1 MKKLKRGIYL
11 NEATYITGVVIANGV
26 PDSDGDCL
34 DKKDIK
40 KIFTKYLDRDTDV
53 MHTRIKNEGVEVL
66 ANWITE
72 SDTEL
77 NGKIVPAG
85 SWMATFAITN
95 EELLSS
101 INDGSISGLSLGSV
115 SEDAM
120 TKKYWFINK
129 SIHYQDLDDME
140 EVIPLFISFVD
151 KGANQYGLEIMDYNV
166 YINKNDKTGEKM
178 TNEDK
183 NEDPLIPLSAIGK
196 LRDIFNINKRNQS
209 DEKKDDDETI
219 NKEETTP
226 QPNNSTDISN
236 KDLLEQ
242 LPGAVAQAVK
252 DAIGEAVSTTSVDDR
267 IEKSDEDDEKEKVD
281 IDKTEE
287 DEKDSEESDKEKED
301 DKETDSDKEEEKDV
315 DINKRQ
321 TSMNETIIDA
331 SSSSDFYTRT
341 GRDHLGRKIRK

>member
-1 MKKLKRGIYL
+1 M

-40 KIFTKYLDRDTDV
+40 KIFTKYLDRATDV

-72 SDTEL
+72 TDTEL

-101 INDGSISGLSLGSV
+101 INDGSIQGLSLGSV

-178 TNEDK
+178 TNENK
-183 NEDPLIPLSAIGK
+183 SEEAMIPISALGK
-196 LRDIFNINKRNQS
+196 LRDIFSINKS
-209 DEKKDDDETI
+209 ETEEEEKTDETDI
-219 NKEETTP
+219 DKEETVE
-226 QPNNSTDISN
+226 QPPVNEDITN
-236 KDLLEQ
+236 KELLEK
-242 LPGAVAQAVK
+242 LPEAVAQAVK
-252 DAIGEAVSTTSVDDR
+252 EAINEAVSTTETDVA
-267 IEKSDEDDEKEKVD
+267 IEKADEDDENKEEVD
-281 IDKTEE
+281 INKSQEENGDK
-287 DEKDSEESDKEKED
+287 SEEETKPDDAQSD
-301 DKETDSDKEEEKDV
+301 DV

-321 TSMNETIIDA
+321 TSMTDVA
-331 SSSSDFYTRT
+331 VDTTSSSDFYERT
-341 GRDHLGRKIRK
+341 GRDHLGRKIRR

>member
-1 MKKLKRGIYL
+1 M

-34 DKKDIK
+34 GKKDIK
-40 KIFTKYLDRDTDV
+40 TIFTKYLDRATDV

-72 SDTEL
+72 TDTEL

-95 EELLSS
+95 EEILSS
-101 INDGSISGLSLGSV
+101 IKDGSIQGLSLGSV

-166 YINKNDKTGEKM
+166 YINKNDKTGENM
-178 TNEDK
+178 TDK
-183 NEDPLIPLSAIGK
+183 EKNDDPMIPISAIGK
-196 LRDIFNINKRNQS
+196 LRDIFSINKS
-209 DEKKDDDETI
+209 ETEDEEEKDDVEID
-219 NKEETTP
+219 KEETVDEPT
-226 QPNNSTDISN
+226 TTGDITN
-236 KDLLEQ
+236 RELLEQ

-252 DAIGEAVSTTSVDDR
+252 EAISQAVSNT
-267 IEKSDEDDEKEKVD
+267 EDDTSIDKADEEEEKKDDVD
-281 IDKTEE
+281 INKSE
-287 DEKDSEESDKEKED
+287 DEKPEESDEATNHD
-301 DKETDSDKEEEKDV
+301 DEQTDDV

-321 TSMNETIIDA
+321 TSMTDVVVDTTP
-331 SSSSDFYTRT
+331 SSDFYKRT
-341 GRDHLGRKIRK
+341 GRDHLGRKIRN

>member
-1 MKKLKRGIYL
+1 M

-40 KIFTKYLDRDTDV
+40 TIFTKYLDRATDV

-77 NGKIVPAG
+77 NGKIVPSG
-85 SWMATFAITN
+85 SWMATFAVTN

-101 INDGSISGLSLGSV
+101 IKDGSISGLSLGSV

-129 SIHYQDLDDME
+129 SIHYQDLDDLE

-151 KGANQYGLEIMDYNV
+151 KGANQYGLEVMDYNF
-166 YINKNDKTGEKM
+166 YINKNDKTGENM
-178 TNEDK
+178 TNENK
-183 NEDPLIPLSAIGK
+183 NEEPMIPLSAIDK
-196 LRDIFNINKRNQS
+196 LRDIFSINKR
-209 DEKKDDDETI
+209 DTEEDDETKI
-219 NKEETTP
+219 DKEESGGETP
-226 QPNNSTDISN
+226 AEKDISN
-236 KDLLEQ
+236 KELLEQ
-242 LPGAVAQAVK
+242 LPGAIVQAIVEASAQ
-252 DAIGEAVSTTSVDDR
+252 TTPNPQNDVVID
-267 IEKSDEDDEKEKVD
+267 KADEDDKKKEEDETTKKEDETSEEKKEES
-281 IDKTEE
+281 EE
-287 DEKDSEESDKEKED
+287 DEKKKEDSE
-301 DKETDSDKEEEKDV
+301 
-315 DINKRQ
+315 INKRQ
-321 TSMNETIIDA
+321 TSMTDTVVETT
-331 SSSSDFYTRT
+331 SSTDFYERT

>member
-1 MKKLKRGIYL
+1 M

-40 KIFTKYLDRDTDV
+40 TIFTKYLDRATDV

-77 NGKIVPAG
+77 NGKVVPSG
-85 SWMATFAITN
+85 SWMATFAVTN

-101 INDGSISGLSLGSV
+101 IKDGSISGLSLGSV

-129 SIHYQDLDDME
+129 SIHYQDLDDLE

-151 KGANQYGLEIMDYNV
+151 KGANQYGLEVMDYNF

-178 TNEDK
+178 TNGEK
-183 NEDPLIPLSAIGK
+183 NEEPMIPLSAIDK
-196 LRDIFNINKRNQS
+196 LRDIFSINKS
-209 DEKKDDDETI
+209 DTEDDDETKI
-219 NKEETTP
+219 DKEETGGETP
-226 QPNNSTDISN
+226 EVEDISN

-242 LPGAVAQAVK
+242 LP
-252 DAIGEAVSTTSVDDR
+252 DAIVKAFVEATKEVEPTPQNDEVINKADKDE
-267 IEKSDEDDEKEKVD
+267 EKKEEENDNDSEEEEPEKEEEES
-281 IDKTEE
+281 EE
-287 DEKDSEESDKEKED
+287 DEKK
-301 DKETDSDKEEEKDV
+301 KEEVE
-315 DINKRQ
+315 INKRQ
-321 TSMNETIIDA
+321 TSMTDVVIDNNPPT
-331 SSSSDFYTRT
+331 DFYERT
-341 GRDHLGRKIRK
+341 GRDHLGRKIRR

>member
-1 MKKLKRGIYL
+1 M

-40 KIFTKYLDRDTDV
+40 KIFTKYLDRATDV

-72 SDTEL
+72 TDTQV

-85 SWMATFAITN
+85 SWMATFAVTN

-101 INDGSISGLSLGSV
+101 IREGSISGLSLGSV

-166 YINKNDKTGEKM
+166 YINKNDKTGDKM
-178 TNEDK
+178 TNEEEIVT
-183 NEDPLIPLSAIGK
+183 NEEPMIPISALDK
-196 LRDIFNINKRNQS
+196 LREFFSFTKADVEVEEKTPEVNKQ
-209 DEKKDDDETI
+209 ETDV
-219 NKEETTP
+219 EEP
-226 QPNNSTDISN
+226 VNDDISN
-236 KDLLEQ
+236 KELLEK
-242 LPGAVAQAVK
+242 LPAALAESVK
-252 DAIGEAVSTTSVDDR
+252 DAISEAISNASADED
-267 IEKSDEDDEKEKVD
+267 IDKSEKNDEEEKDEDSDEEKDEENVDESKKDEKEK
-281 IDKTEE
+281 E
-287 DEKDSEESDKEKED
+287 DVE
-301 DKETDSDKEEEKDV
+301 
-315 DINKRQ
+315 INKRQ
-321 TSMNETIIDA
+321 TSMTDVIVNDA
-331 SSSSDFYTRT
+331 PSTDFYTRT
-341 GRDHLGRKIRK
+341 KRDHLGRKIRR

>member
-1 MKKLKRGIYL
+1 L

-40 KIFTKYLDRDTDV
+40 KIFTKYLDRATDV

-72 SDTEL
+72 TDTEL

-101 INDGSISGLSLGSV
+101 INDGSIQGLSLGSV

-178 TNEDK
+178 TNENK
-183 NEDPLIPLSAIGK
+183 SEEAMIPISALGK
-196 LRDIFNINKRNQS
+196 LRDIFSINKS
-209 DEKKDDDETI
+209 ETEDEERTDETDI
-219 NKEETTP
+219 DKEETVE
-226 QPNNSTDISN
+226 QPPVNEDITN
-236 KDLLEQ
+236 KELLEK

-252 DAIGEAVSTTSVDDR
+252 EAINEAVSTTETDTD
-267 IEKSDEDDEKEKVD
+267 IDKSDEDDENKDDVD
-281 IDKTEE
+281 INKSD
-287 DEKDSEESDKEKED
+287 DENGDES
-301 DKETDSDKEEEKDV
+301 KEETKPDETQSDDV

-321 TSMNETIIDA
+321 TSMTDVA
-331 SSSSDFYTRT
+331 VDTTSSSDFYERT
-341 GRDHLGRKIRK
+341 GRDHLGRKIRR

>member
-1 MKKLKRGIYL
+1 M

-40 KIFTKYLDRDTDV
+40 KIFTKYLDRATDV

-72 SDTEL
+72 TDTEL

-101 INDGSISGLSLGSV
+101 INDGSIQGLSLGSV

-178 TNEDK
+178 TNENK
-183 NEDPLIPLSAIGK
+183 SEEAMIPISALGK
-196 LRDIFNINKRNQS
+196 LRDIFSINKS
-209 DEKKDDDETI
+209 ETEEEEKTDETDI
-219 NKEETTP
+219 DKEETVE
-226 QPNNSTDISN
+226 QPPVTEDITN
-236 KDLLEQ
+236 RELLEK
-242 LPGAVAQAVK
+242 LPEAVAQAVK
-252 DAIGEAVSTTSVDDR
+252 EAINEAVSTTETDTD
-267 IEKSDEDDEKEKVD
+267 IDKADEDDENKEEVD
-281 IDKTEE
+281 INKSQEENGDK
-287 DEKDSEESDKEKED
+287 SEEETKPDDDQSD
-301 DKETDSDKEEEKDV
+301 DV

-321 TSMNETIIDA
+321 TSMTDVA
-331 SSSSDFYTRT
+331 VDTTSSSDFYERT
-341 GRDHLGRKIRK
+341 GRDHLGRKIRR

>member
-1 MKKLKRGIYL
+1 M

-34 DKKDIK
+34 DKTDIK
-40 KIFTKYLDRDTDV
+40 KIFTKYLDRATDV

-72 SDTEL
+72 TDTEL
-77 NGKIVPAG
+77 NGKTVPAG

-101 INDGSISGLSLGSV
+101 INDGSIQGLSLGSV

-129 SIHYQDLDDME
+129 SIHYQDLEDME

-178 TNEDK
+178 TNENK
-183 NEDPLIPLSAIGK
+183 NEEPMIPISSLAK
-196 LRDIFNINKRNQS
+196 LRDIFSINKS
-209 DEKKDDDETI
+209 ETEDEEKPDETDI
-219 NKEETTP
+219 DKDETVE
-226 QPNNSTDISN
+226 QPPVNEDITN

-252 DAIGEAVSTTSVDDR
+252 EAITEAVS
-267 IEKSDEDDEKEKVD
+267 KSGTDPN
-281 IDKTEE
+281 IDKADEE
-287 DEKDSEESDKEKED
+287 EEKED
-301 DKETDSDKEEEKDV
+301 DVEINKSKQGKDDDSDEETNPEEDKKDDV

-321 TSMNETIIDA
+321 TSMTDVA
-331 SSSSDFYTRT
+331 VDMTPSSDFYERT
-341 GRDHLGRKIRK
+341 GRDHLGRKIRS

>member
-1 MKKLKRGIYL
+1 MDK
-11 NEATYITGVVIANGV
+11 ATYITGVVIANGV

-34 DKKDIK
+34 DKTDIK
-40 KIFTKYLDRDTDV
+40 KIFTKYLDRATDV

-101 INDGSISGLSLGSV
+101 IRDGNIAGLSLGSV

-151 KGANQYGLEIMDYNV
+151 SGANQYGLEIMDYDV

-178 TNEDK
+178 TEDVVKKEETMIPISALDKLRDFFSINKSESNAEEVKTEETVKEDEKTDDISNKELLEKLPAALAETVKEAISEAIENAKEDVSIDKEDK
-183 NEDPLIPLSAIGK
+183 NED
-196 LRDIFNINKRNQS
+196 D
-209 DEKKDDDETI
+209 KKED
-219 NKEETTP
+219 
-226 QPNNSTDISN
+226 
-236 KDLLEQ
+236 
-242 LPGAVAQAVK
+242 
-252 DAIGEAVSTTSVDDR
+252 TS
-267 IEKSDEDDEKEKVD
+267 
-281 IDKTEE
+281 E
-287 DEKDSEESDKEKED
+287 DEKDEEKPEENPEKTEKEKED
-301 DKETDSDKEEEKDV
+301 VE
-315 DINKRQ
+315 INKRQ
-321 TSMNETIIDA
+321 TSMTDVVVNDTP
-331 SSSSDFYTRT
+331 SPDFYTRT
-341 GRDHLGRKIRK
+341 NRDHLGRKIRN

>member
-1 MKKLKRGIYL
+1 M

-40 KIFTKYLDRDTDV
+40 TIFTKYLDRATDV

-77 NGKIVPAG
+77 NGKIVPSG
-85 SWMATFAITN
+85 SWMATFAVTN

-101 INDGSISGLSLGSV
+101 IKDGSISGLSLGSV

-129 SIHYQDLDDME
+129 SIHYQDLDDLE

-151 KGANQYGLEIMDYNV
+151 KGANQYGLEVMDYNF
-166 YINKNDKTGEKM
+166 YINKNDKTGENM
-178 TNEDK
+178 TNENK
-183 NEDPLIPLSAIGK
+183 NEEPMIPLSAIDK
-196 LRDIFNINKRNQS
+196 LRDIFSINKR
-209 DEKKDDDETI
+209 DTEEDDETKI
-219 NKEETTP
+219 DKEESGGETP
-226 QPNNSTDISN
+226 AEKDISN
-236 KDLLEQ
+236 KELLEQ
-242 LPGAVAQAVK
+242 LPGAIVQAIVEASAQ
-252 DAIGEAVSTTSVDDR
+252 TTPNPQNDVVID
-267 IEKSDEDDEKEKVD
+267 KADEDDKKKEEDETTKKEDETSEEKEEES
-281 IDKTEE
+281 EE
-287 DEKDSEESDKEKED
+287 DEKKKEDSE
-301 DKETDSDKEEEKDV
+301 
-315 DINKRQ
+315 INKRQ
-321 TSMNETIIDA
+321 TSMTDTVVETT
-331 SSSSDFYTRT
+331 SSTDFYERT

>member
-1 MKKLKRGIYL
+1 MDK
-11 NEATYITGVVIANGV
+11 ATYITGVVIANGV

-34 DKKDIK
+34 DKTDIK
-40 KIFTKYLDRDTDV
+40 KIFTKYLDRATDV

-101 INDGSISGLSLGSV
+101 IRDGNIAGLSLGSV

-151 KGANQYGLEIMDYNV
+151 SGANQYGLEIMDYDV

-178 TNEDK
+178 TEDVVKKEEAMIPISALDKLRDFFSINKSESNAEEVKTEETVKEDEKIDDISNKELLEKLPAALAETVKEAISEAIENAKEDVSIDKEDK
-183 NEDPLIPLSAIGK
+183 NEDDK
-196 LRDIFNINKRNQS
+196 NED
-209 DEKKDDDETI
+209 
-219 NKEETTP
+219 
-226 QPNNSTDISN
+226 
-236 KDLLEQ
+236 
-242 LPGAVAQAVK
+242 
-252 DAIGEAVSTTSVDDR
+252 TS
-267 IEKSDEDDEKEKVD
+267 
-281 IDKTEE
+281 E
-287 DEKDSEESDKEKED
+287 DEKDEEKPEENPEKTEKEKED
-301 DKETDSDKEEEKDV
+301 VE
-315 DINKRQ
+315 INKRQ
-321 TSMNETIIDA
+321 TSMTDVVVNDTP
-331 SSSSDFYTRT
+331 SPDFYTRT
-341 GRDHLGRKIRK
+341 NRDHLGRKIRN

>member
-1 MKKLKRGIYL
+1 M

-34 DKKDIK
+34 DKTDIK
-40 KIFTKYLDRDTDV
+40 KIFTKYLDRATDV

-77 NGKIVPAG
+77 NGKTVPSG
-85 SWMATFAITN
+85 SWMATFAVTN

-101 INDGSISGLSLGSV
+101 IRDGSLSGLSLGSV

-166 YINKNDKTGEKM
+166 YINKNDKNGEKM
-178 TNEDK
+178 TNEEK
-183 NEDPLIPLSAIGK
+183 IEEPMIPLSALDK
-196 LRDIFNINKRNQS
+196 LRDIFSINKK
-209 DEKKDDDETI
+209 DTGKKEESKTD
-219 NKEETTP
+219 KEETDEKASE
-226 QPNNSTDISN
+226 NEDISN
-236 KDLLEQ
+236 KELLEQ
-242 LPGAVAQAVK
+242 LPGAIVK
-252 DAIGEAVSTTSVDDR
+252 AFVEASKESEPTPQNEVD
-267 IEKSDEDDEKEKVD
+267 INKSDKDDDEGDDE
-281 IDKTEE
+281 DKTDSEKAEKEESEEE
-287 DEKDSEESDKEKED
+287 DEK
-301 DKETDSDKEEEKDV
+301 EEEKKEDV
-315 DINKRQ
+315 EINKRQ
-321 TSMNETIIDA
+321 TSMTDVVVDTT
-331 SSSSDFYTRT
+331 SSSDFYERT

>member
-1 MKKLKRGIYL
+1 M

-34 DKKDIK
+34 DKTDIK
-40 KIFTKYLDRDTDV
+40 KIFTKYLDRATDV

-77 NGKIVPAG
+77 NGKTVPSG
-85 SWMATFAITN
+85 SWMATFAVTN

-101 INDGSISGLSLGSV
+101 IRDGSLSGLSLGSV

-129 SIHYQDLDDME
+129 SIHYQDLDDLE

-151 KGANQYGLEIMDYNV
+151 KGANQYGLEVMDYNF

-178 TNEDK
+178 TNEEK
-183 NEDPLIPLSAIGK
+183 NEEPMIPLSAIDK
-196 LRDIFNINKRNQS
+196 LRDIFSINKNES
-209 DEKKDDDETI
+209 EKDDVKIDKKETDE
-219 NKEETTP
+219 EPPEVE
-226 QPNNSTDISN
+226 DISN

-242 LPGAVAQAVK
+242 LP
-252 DAIGEAVSTTSVDDR
+252 DAIVKAFVEATKEAEPTPQNDEV
-267 IEKSDEDDEKEKVD
+267 INKSDKDDEKKEEENDNDSGEEEPEKD
-281 IDKTEE
+281 EEESEE
-287 DEKDSEESDKEKED
+287 DEKK
-301 DKETDSDKEEEKDV
+301 KEEVE
-315 DINKRQ
+315 INKRQ
-321 TSMNETIIDA
+321 TSMTDVVIDNNPPT
-331 SSSSDFYTRT
+331 DFYERT
-341 GRDHLGRKIRK
+341 GRDHLGRKIRR

>member
-1 MKKLKRGIYL
+1 M

-40 KIFTKYLDRDTDV
+40 TIFTKYLDRATDV

-77 NGKIVPAG
+77 NGKIVPSG
-85 SWMATFAITN
+85 SWMATFAVTN

-101 INDGSISGLSLGSV
+101 IKDGSISGLSLGSV

-129 SIHYQDLDDME
+129 SIHYQDLDNLE

-151 KGANQYGLEIMDYNV
+151 KGANQYGLEVMDYNF
-166 YINKNDKTGEKM
+166 YINKNDKTGENM

-183 NEDPLIPLSAIGK
+183 NEEPMIPLSAIDK
-196 LRDIFNINKRNQS
+196 LRDIFSINKR
-209 DEKKDDDETI
+209 DTEEDDETKI
-219 NKEETTP
+219 DKKESDGETP
-226 QPNNSTDISN
+226 AEKDISN
-236 KDLLEQ
+236 KELLEE
-242 LPGAVAQAVK
+242 LPGAIVQAIVEASAQATPNPQE
-252 DAIGEAVSTTSVDDR
+252 DAVINKA
-267 IEKSDEDDEKEKVD
+267 DEDDKKKEEEETTKKEDETSEEKEEES
-281 IDKTEE
+281 EE
-287 DEKDSEESDKEKED
+287 DEKKKED
-301 DKETDSDKEEEKDV
+301 VE
-315 DINKRQ
+315 INKRQ
-321 TSMNETIIDA
+321 TSMTDVVVETTP
-331 SSSSDFYTRT
+331 STDFYERT
-341 GRDHLGRKIRK
+341 GRDHLGRKIRR

>member
-1 MKKLKRGIYL
+1 M

-40 KIFTKYLDRDTDV
+40 TIFTKYLDRATDV

-77 NGKIVPAG
+77 NGKIVPSG
-85 SWMATFAITN
+85 SWMATFAVTN

-101 INDGSISGLSLGSV
+101 IKDGSISGLSLGSV

-151 KGANQYGLEIMDYNV
+151 KGANQYGLEVMDYNF

-178 TNEDK
+178 TNEEK
-183 NEDPLIPLSAIGK
+183 IEEPMIPLSALDK
-196 LRDIFNINKRNQS
+196 LRDFFSINKNDS
-209 DEKKDDDETI
+209 EKDGEVRIDKKETD
-219 NKEETTP
+219 KKPAEVE
-226 QPNNSTDISN
+226 DISN
-236 KDLLEQ
+236 KELLEK
-242 LPGAVAQAVK
+242 LPGEIVK
-252 DAIGEAVSTTSVDDR
+252 AFVEASKKAEPSKNKGTD
-267 IEKSDEDDEKEKVD
+267 INKSDKTDEKKEEEPKNDSEEEKPEKD
-281 IDKTEE
+281 GEESKE
-287 DEKDSEESDKEKED
+287 DEKKKED
-301 DKETDSDKEEEKDV
+301 VE
-315 DINKRQ
+315 INKRH
-321 TSMNETIIDA
+321 TSKTDVIIDTT
-331 SSSSDFYTRT
+331 SSTDFYERT
-341 GRDHLGRKIRK
+341 GRDHLGRKIRR